1 MKKIAALMATAAMA
15 LTIGGISVAASDDGY
30 HGPGKTCD
38 AGHGAF
44 GAFAHMPG
52 TVESLVDADQAAGIS
67 LGSETGPA
75 NSLASQA
82 CNG

>member
-1 MKKIAALMATAAMA
+1 MATAAMA
-15 LTIGGISVAASDDGY
+15 LTIGGISVAAADDGY

-44 GAFAHMPG
+44 GIFAHRPG
-52 TVESLVDADQAAGIS
+52 TVEALVDADQAAGIS
-67 LGSETGPA
+67 LGSETGLA
-75 NSLASQA
+75 NRTASEA

>member
-1 MKKIAALMATAAMA
+1 MATAAMA
-15 LTIGGISVAASDDGY
+15 LTIGAVSAAAANDGY
-30 HGPGKTCD
+30 HGPGKVCD

-52 TVESLVDADQAAGIS
+52 TVESYVDADQAAGIS
-67 LGSETGPA
+67 LGSETGLA
-75 NSLASQA
+75 NRSASEA